1 MQLQQG
7 ARRLSHTRSD
17 RSRSAVDAGMRRLY
31 RSVRLAPRPV
41 RPLLRPLWNAI
52 DRRADP
58 HAERPA
64 GSFPATGMDRPIRPM
79 TRKEFDELAAR
90 SPYYRGRQGY
100 LGAAAWIASDLIERF
115 GVSTALELGPNV
127 RPLMSGADVMDRVE
141 RSRLEACGQVMLHDA
156 TTTPW
161 PIPGER
167 YDMFVALQVFEHL
180 GTSQRAAFAELG
192 VEWA

>member
-7 ARRLSHTRSD
+7 ARRLSHTGSD

-127 RPLMSGADVMDRVE
+127 RPLMSGADVMDRVT
-141 RSRLEACGQVMLHDA
+141 RPGLEASGQLMRRPRHGPSRAGDTTCSWHSRSSSTSALRNGPPLRRSAASPA
-156 TTTPW
+156 T
-161 PIPGER
+161 R
-167 YDMFVALQVFEHL
+167 
-180 GTSQRAAFAELG
+180 
-192 VEWA
+192 

>member
-1 MQLQQG
+1 
-7 ARRLSHTRSD
+7 
-17 RSRSAVDAGMRRLY
+17 
-31 RSVRLAPRPV
+31 
-41 RPLLRPLWNAI
+41 
-52 DRRADP
+52 
-58 HAERPA
+58 
-64 GSFPATGMDRPIRPM
+64 M

-167 YDMFVALQVFEHL
+167 YDLFVALQVFEHL
-180 GTSQRAAFAELG
+180 GSSQRAAFAEVRRVARHAIISLPI
-192 VEWA
+192 EWEMDDPRNPHHGITHERVLSWFAPTEPTSVIVGNPGYRQRLIYAFENLR